1 MVFFTTCSPGGLP
14 TRDGYGYWSPTGL
27 PAEIDLDQRI
37 IGFKQAVDFYWG
49 QSPDGIKSNWTIDE
63 YRLNPDQ
70 IDGQVDETAQ
80 AKVQNLVACRVRN
93 NDKFQTS
100 AGAIEE
106 GGGSLPTNELGFLSF
121 AVTDDANWHG
131 N

>member
-1 MVFFTTCSPGGLP
+1 MAGEWFFFTTCSPGGLP

-70 IDGQVDETAQ
+70 LDGQADETTQ
-80 AKVQNLVACRVRN
+80 AKVIIPL
-93 NDKFQTS
+93 DS
-100 AGAIEE
+100 
-106 GGGSLPTNELGFLSF
+106 ELRRLATTLIVG
-121 AVTDDANWHG
+121 W
-131 N
+131 